1 MPMEDPEFVWMN
13 GEFIDWERANV
24 PILTHALHYGTA
36 VFEGIRAYKTRDG
49 LSIFRLKEHM
59 HRLKAS
65 AHAYMMALPYSESD
79 LCEAATRL
87 LAKNEMRDSTY
98 IRPIAFK
105 AVGGK
110 TPEKPFRLQID
121 FRGVPTWAAIVAF
134 PYDKYFEREGLQV
147 CVSSWRRT
155 GEPSVLS
162 SVKASG
168 HYINS
173 VLAKVEAAQNGFDEA
188 IFLDQRGFVSEG
200 SGENIFLVK
209 KEIIHTPPLSAG
221 ILEGITRDTLC
232 TMAHD
237 HGFKLQERDI
247 ARGEL
252 YTCDE
257 AFFTGT
263 AAGISPILSID
274 RREIGGG
281 RLGPVTKRMQELYSE
296 VVCGNDERYRH
307 WLTPVYPKT
316 RPRASAEAS
325 TSVSLSSAD
334 LGPSNWQLQFWEW
347 TRPQGP

>member
-1 MPMEDPEFVWMN
+1 MSKNEAEFVWVN

-24 PILTHALHYGTA
+24 PILSHALHYGTA
-36 VFEGIRAYKTRDG
+36 VFEGIRAYETSDG
-49 LSIFRLKEHM
+49 LSVFRLKEHM
-59 HRLKAS
+59 RRLKDS
-65 AHAYMMALPYSESD
+65 AHAYMITLPYSETD
-79 LCEAATRL
+79 LCEATTAL

-105 AVGGK
+105 AVGGIN
-110 TPEKPFRLQID
+110 LD
-121 FRGVPTWAAIVAF
+121 FREVPTWVAIAAF
-134 PYDKYFEREGLQV
+134 PFDGYFDKEGLHV

-162 SVKASG
+162 LAKASG

-188 IFLDQRGFVSEG
+188 IFLDQRGLVSEG
-200 SGENIFLVK
+200 SGENIFIVR
-209 KEIIHTPPLSAG
+209 KETICTPPISAG

-232 TMAHD
+232 TIAHD
-237 HGFKLQERDI
+237 HGLKLQERDI

-263 AAGISPILSID
+263 ATGVMPILSID
-274 RREIGGG
+274 RRKIGGG
-281 RLGPVTKRMQELYSE
+281 RMGPVTQKMQKLYSE
-296 VVCGNDERYRH
+296 VVCGNDERYGH

-316 RPRASAEAS
+316 RHEAS
-325 TSVSLSSAD
+325 PEALAAVTLPIAD
-334 LGPSNWQLQFWEW
+334 PRPSNWQLQFWEW

>member
-1 MPMEDPEFVWMN
+1 MSMRNPEFVWMN

-24 PILTHALHYGTA
+24 PILAHALHYGTA
-36 VFEGIRAYKTRDG
+36 VFEGIRAYKTSDG

-59 HRLKAS
+59 RRLKAS

-79 LCEAATRL
+79 LCEATTAL
-87 LAKNEMRDSTY
+87 LAKNEMRESTY

-105 AVGGK
+105 AVGGI
-110 TPEKPFRLQID
+110 TLD
-121 FRGVPTWAAIVAF
+121 FREVPTWVAIVAF
-134 PYDKYFEREGLQV
+134 PYDKYFEKEGLDV

-162 SVKASG
+162 LAKASG

-200 SGENIFLVK
+200 SGENIFIVK

-232 TMAHD
+232 TIAHD
-237 HGFKLQERDI
+237 NGLKLQERDI

-274 RREIGGG
+274 RREIGSG
-281 RLGPVTKRMQELYSE
+281 RLGPVTQRMQEVYSE
-296 VVCGNDERYRH
+296 VVSGNEEKYGH

-316 RPRASAEAS
+316 RHKVSAEAP
-325 TSVSLSSAD
+325 TAVSLPSAD
-334 LGPSNWQLQFWEW
+334 MRPSNWQLQFWEW

>member
-1 MPMEDPEFVWMN
+1 MSKKEPEFVWMN
-13 GEFIDWERANV
+13 GEFIDWEKANV
-24 PILTHALHYGTA
+24 PILAHALHYGTA
-36 VFEGIRAYKTRDG
+36 VFEGIRAYKTSDG

-59 HRLKAS
+59 HRLKDS

-79 LCEAATRL
+79 LCEATTAL

-105 AVGGK
+105 AVGGIN
-110 TPEKPFRLQID
+110 LD
-121 FRGVPTWAAIVAF
+121 FREVPTWVAVVAF
-134 PYDKYFEREGLQV
+134 PYEKYFEKEGLDV

-162 SVKASG
+162 LVKASG

-173 VLAKVEAAQNGFDEA
+173 ALAKVEAAKNGFDEA

-200 SGENIFLVK
+200 SGENIFIVK
-209 KEIIHTPPLSAG
+209 KGIIHTPPLSAG

-232 TMAHD
+232 TIAHD
-237 HGFKLQERDI
+237 QGLKLQERDI

-274 RREIGGG
+274 RREIGEG
-281 RLGPVTKRMQELYSE
+281 RPGPVTQQMQELYSE
-296 VVCGNDERYRH
+296 VVCGNDDRYSH
-307 WLTPVYPKT
+307 WLTPVYPKIQHKAPT
-316 RPRASAEAS
+316 EATTIASAH
-325 TSVSLSSAD
+325 SAA
-334 LGPSNWQLQFWEW
+334 LRPTNWQLQFWEW

>member
-1 MPMEDPEFVWMN
+1 MSKKEPEFVWMN

-24 PILTHALHYGTA
+24 PILSHALHYGTA
-36 VFEGIRAYKTRDG
+36 VFEGIRAYETSDG

-59 HRLKAS
+59 RRLKDS
-65 AHAYMMALPYSESD
+65 AHAYMMALPYSETD
-79 LCEAATRL
+79 LCEATTAL

-105 AVGGK
+105 AVGGIN
-110 TPEKPFRLQID
+110 LD
-121 FRGVPTWAAIVAF
+121 FREVPTWVAIVAF
-134 PYDKYFEREGLQV
+134 PFDGYFEKEGLHV

-162 SVKASG
+162 LAKASG

-188 IFLDQRGFVSEG
+188 IFLDHRGFVSEG
-200 SGENIFLVK
+200 SGENIFIVK
-209 KEIIHTPPLSAG
+209 KETIHTPPLSAA

-232 TMAHD
+232 TIAHD
-237 HGFKLQERDI
+237 HGLKLQERDI
-247 ARGEL
+247 VRGEL

-257 AFFTGT
+257 AFFAGT
-263 AAGISPILSID
+263 ATGVLPILSVD
-274 RREIGGG
+274 RRTIGGG
-281 RLGPVTKRMQELYSE
+281 RTGPVTQRMQRLYSDA
-296 VVCGNDERYRH
+296 VCGNEESYCH

-316 RPRASAEAS
+316 RYKALLEAPATVALPIADPR
-325 TSVSLSSAD
+325 
-334 LGPSNWQLQFWEW
+334 PPNWQLQFWEW

>member
-1 MPMEDPEFVWMN
+1 MSMKKPEFVWMN
-13 GEFIDWERANV
+13 GEYIDWEKANV
-24 PILTHALHYGTA
+24 PILAHALHYGTA
-36 VFEGIRAYKTRDG
+36 VFEGIRAFKTGDG
-49 LSIFRLKEHM
+49 LSVFRLKEHM
-59 HRLKAS
+59 RRLKAS
-65 AHAYMMALPYSESD
+65 AHAYMIALPYSEND
-79 LCEAATRL
+79 LCEATTAL
-87 LAKNEMRDSTY
+87 LAKNGMRDSTY

-105 AVGGK
+105 AVGGIN
-110 TPEKPFRLQID
+110 LD
-121 FRGVPTWAAIVAF
+121 FREVPTWVAIVAF
-134 PYDKYFEREGLQV
+134 PYDKYFEKEGLDV

-162 SVKASG
+162 LAKASG

-173 VLAKVEAAQNGFDEA
+173 ALAKVEAAQNGFDEA

-200 SGENIFLVK
+200 SGENIFIVK

-232 TMAHD
+232 TIAHD
-237 HGFKLQERDI
+237 HDFKLQERDI

-296 VVCGNDERYRH
+296 VIFGNDERYSN
-307 WLTPVYPKT
+307 WLTPVYRKT
-316 RPRASAEAS
+316 RQRASAEAP
-325 TSVSLSSAD
+325 TSVSLPRAD
-334 LGPSNWQLQFWEW
+334 MRPSNWQLQFWEW

>member
-1 MPMEDPEFVWMN
+1 MMSKKEAKFVWMN
-13 GEFIDWERANV
+13 GEFIDSERANV
-24 PILTHALHYGTA
+24 PILAHALHYGTA
-36 VFEGIRAYKTRDG
+36 VFEGIRAYKTSDG

-65 AHAYMMALPYSESD
+65 ADAYMMALPYSETD
-79 LCEAATRL
+79 LCEATTTL

-105 AVGGK
+105 AVGGINLDYR
-110 TPEKPFRLQID
+110 E
-121 FRGVPTWAAIVAF
+121 VPTWVAIVVF
-134 PYDKYFEREGLQV
+134 PFDGYFEKEGLDV

-162 SVKASG
+162 LAKASG

-173 VLAKVEAAQNGFDEA
+173 VLAKVEAAQNGYDEA

-200 SGENIFLVK
+200 SGENIFIVR
-209 KEIIHTPPLSAG
+209 KETICTPPISAG
-221 ILEGITRDTLC
+221 ILEGITRDTVC
-232 TMAHD
+232 TIAQD
-237 HGFKLQERDI
+237 HGLKLQERDI

-257 AFFTGT
+257 AFFTGSAT
-263 AAGISPILSID
+263 GVMPILSID
-274 RREIGGG
+274 RRKIGAA
-281 RLGPVTKRMQELYSE
+281 RMGPVTKKIQKLYSE
-296 VVCGNDERYRH
+296 VVCGNEKRYGH

-316 RPRASAEAS
+316 RYKASPEALAA
-325 TSVSLSSAD
+325 VSLPIAD
-334 LGPSNWQLQFWEW
+334 PRPSNWQFWEW

>member
-1 MPMEDPEFVWMN
+1 MSKKEAKFVWMN

-24 PILTHALHYGTA
+24 PILAHALHYGTA
-36 VFEGIRAYKTRDG
+36 VFEGIRAYKTSDG

-65 AHAYMMALPYSESD
+65 ADVYMMALPYSETD
-79 LCEAATRL
+79 LCGATTTL

-98 IRPIAFK
+98 IRPIALK
-105 AVGGK
+105 AVGGINLDYR
-110 TPEKPFRLQID
+110 E
-121 FRGVPTWAAIVAF
+121 VPTWVAIAAF
-134 PYDKYFEREGLQV
+134 PFDGYFDKEGVDV

-162 SVKASG
+162 LAKASG

-200 SGENIFLVK
+200 SGENIFIVR
-209 KEIIHTPPLSAG
+209 KETICTPPISAG

-232 TMAHD
+232 TIAQD
-237 HGFKLQERDI
+237 HGLKLQERDI

-263 AAGISPILSID
+263 ATGVMPILSID
-274 RREIGGG
+274 RRKIGAG
-281 RLGPVTKRMQELYSE
+281 RMGPVTQKMQKLYSE
-296 VVCGNDERYRH
+296 VVCGNEERYGH
-307 WLTPVYPKT
+307 WLTPVYPKS
-316 RPRASAEAS
+316 RYKASPEALAA
-325 TSVSLSSAD
+325 VSLPIAD
-334 LGPSNWQLQFWEW
+334 PRPSNWQLQFWEW

>member
-1 MPMEDPEFVWMN
+1 MSKKEPEFVWMN
-13 GEFIDWERANV
+13 GEFIDWEKANV
-24 PILTHALHYGTA
+24 PILAHALHYGTA
-36 VFEGIRAYKTRDG
+36 VFEGIRAYNTSDG
-49 LSIFRLKEHM
+49 LSIFRLREHM
-59 HRLKAS
+59 HRLNDS
-65 AHAYMMALPYSESD
+65 AHAYMIALPYSESD
-79 LCEAATRL
+79 LCEATTVL
-87 LAKNEMRDSTY
+87 LAKNKMRDSTY

-105 AVGGK
+105 AGSGI
-110 TPEKPFRLQID
+110 RID
-121 FRGVPTWAAIVAF
+121 FREVPTWVAVVAF
-134 PYDKYFEREGLQV
+134 PYEKYFEKEGLDV

-162 SVKASG
+162 LVKASG

-173 VLAKVEAAQNGFDEA
+173 ALAKVEAAKNGYDEA

-200 SGENIFLVK
+200 SGENIFIVK
-209 KEIIHTPPLSAG
+209 KGVIYTPPLSAG

-232 TMAHD
+232 TIANDQGM
-237 HGFKLQERDI
+237 KLQERDI

-281 RLGPVTKRMQELYSE
+281 RLGPVTKQMQGLYSE
-296 VVCGNDERYRH
+296 VVSGNDERYAH

-316 RPRASAEAS
+316 QRKAPAEA
-325 TSVSLSSAD
+325 TTIASVHSAA
-334 LGPSNWQLQFWEW
+334 LRPTNWQLQF
-347 TRPQGP
+347 

>member
-1 MPMEDPEFVWMN
+1 MSMRNPEFVWMN

-24 PILTHALHYGTA
+24 PILAHALHYGTA
-36 VFEGIRAYKTRDG
+36 VFEGIRAYKTSDG
-49 LSIFRLKEHM
+49 LSVFRLKEHM
-59 HRLKAS
+59 RRLKAS

-79 LCEAATRL
+79 LCEATTAL

-105 AVGGK
+105 AVGGID
-110 TPEKPFRLQID
+110 LD
-121 FRGVPTWAAIVAF
+121 FREVPTWVAIVAF
-134 PYDKYFEREGLQV
+134 PYDKYFEKEGLDV

-162 SVKASG
+162 LAKASG

-200 SGENIFLVK
+200 SGENIFIVK
-209 KEIIHTPPLSAG
+209 KETIHTPPLSAG

-232 TMAHD
+232 TIALD
-237 HGFKLQERDI
+237 QGLKLQERDI

-263 AAGISPILSID
+263 ATGILPILSID
-274 RREIGGG
+274 RRMIDRG
-281 RLGPVTKRMQELYSE
+281 RPGPVTQLVQRLYSR
-296 VVCGNDERYRH
+296 VVCGSETKYSH
-307 WLTPVYPKT
+307 WLTRVYPKT
-316 RPRASAEAS
+316 RYKASPEAPAA
-325 TSVSLSSAD
+325 VSLHATDPHPTS
-334 LGPSNWQLQFWEW
+334 WQLQFWEW

>member
-1 MPMEDPEFVWMN
+1 MSKKEPKFVWMN

-24 PILTHALHYGTA
+24 PILAHALHYGTA
-36 VFEGIRAYKTRDG
+36 VFEGIRAYKTSDG

-65 AHAYMMALPYSESD
+65 ADAYMMALPYSETD
-79 LCEAATRL
+79 LCEATTTL

-98 IRPIAFK
+98 IRPIALK
-105 AVGGK
+105 AVGGIN
-110 TPEKPFRLQID
+110 LD
-121 FRGVPTWAAIVAF
+121 FRKVPTWVAIVAF
-134 PYDKYFEREGLQV
+134 PFDGYFEREGLDV

-162 SVKASG
+162 LAKASG

-200 SGENIFLVK
+200 SGENIFIVR
-209 KEIIHTPPLSAG
+209 KETICTPPISAG
-221 ILEGITRDTLC
+221 ILEGITRDTVC
-232 TMAHD
+232 TIAYD
-237 HGFKLQERDI
+237 HGLRLQERDI

-263 AAGISPILSID
+263 ATGVMPILSID
-274 RREIGGG
+274 RRKIGAG
-281 RLGPVTKRMQELYSE
+281 RMGPVTKEMQKVYSE
-296 VVCGNDERYRH
+296 VVCGNEERYGH

-316 RPRASAEAS
+316 RQKASPE
-325 TSVSLSSAD
+325 TSAAVPLPIAD
-334 LGPSNWQLQFWEW
+334 LRPSNWQLQFWEW